1 MQEPMMEELIVFN
14 QIYRE
19 MDQIYHMYAKQNG
32 LSDASLWLLYSLC
45 ERETYTQREICSAWH
60 YPPQTINSALKAMEK
75 QGMIELKAIA
85 GNQKNKRVVLTQ
97 KGEALRDTV
106 IHPLILAEQ
115 QAFAG
120 LPKKERACLLGL
132 TQKYVGLLQQTI
144 SNQSKK

>member
-1 MQEPMMEELIVFN
+1 MQEPMMEELIIFN

-19 MDQIYHMYAKQNG
+19 MDQIYHLYAKQNG

-45 ERETYTQREICSAWH
+45 ERETYTQREICNAWH

-75 QGMIELKAIA
+75 KGILELQAIA

-97 KGEALRDTV
+97 KGEVLRDTV

-115 QAFAG
+115 QAFAE
-120 LPKKERACLLGL
+120 LPKKERESLLIL
-132 TQKYVGLLQQTI
+132 TKKYAELLQKAVH
-144 SNQSKK
+144 SS